1 MRFFEAGVL
10 EACLRALRTFRG
22 LSSAVELFRRILHM
36 YSTYSSKEAFL
47 EEMSQLCTNIGGAQQ
62 WLSDVMADVV
72 GDPQRSE
79 LSSFS
84 DIADPRTQQRSRH
97 RRAPAATV

>member
-1 MRFFEAGVL
+1 MRGCGCGVRWHLARARQLDEEAQ
-10 EACLRALRTFRG
+10 CLRALRTFRG
-22 LSSAVELFRRILHM
+22 LSSAVELFRRILHT

-72 GDPQRSE
+72 GDPQ
-79 LSSFS
+79 
-84 DIADPRTQQRSRH
+84 Q
-97 RRAPAATV
+97 